1 MSARAQIESWL
12 AMADLPPAL
21 PRKLDAEG
29 FWSASM
35 GGVTLTLGIPAH
47 LEQAERPQFF
57 LYMPLLSL
65 EGFVSTV
72 RERFYRR
79 LFEIQLRGELPPGMA
94 FGMDSDGDILALAG
108 RYPVRVMEAALF
120 SETIRLVLSAGT
132 ELRPQLEACLTALAE
147 ESGAGSTSP
156 GGIAPS
162 AAPSAAMPAASSACL
177 SDQDILRMQAFQN
190 IQI

>member
-1 MSARAQIESWL
+1 MSVRAQIESWL
-12 AMADLPPAL
+12 AMADLPQSL

-29 FWSASM
+29 FWSVSM
-35 GGVTLTLGIPAH
+35 GPLTLTLGIPTH

-65 EGFVSTV
+65 EGFTSSV
-72 RERFYRR
+72 RERFCRR
-79 LFEIQLRGELPPGMA
+79 LLEIQLRGGLPVGMA
-94 FGMDSDGDILALAG
+94 FGMDSEGDLLVLAG

-120 SETIRLVLSAGT
+120 SETIRLALSSGR
-132 ELRPQLEACLTALAE
+132 ELRDQLEACLTALAE
-147 ESGAGSTSP
+147 EGGASASSGGM
-156 GGIAPS
+156 APS
-162 AAPSAAMPAASSACL
+162 AAAPASL